1 MKDVSVGM
9 PSEFSFIVLNKEGG
23 SVRTRKENNVLSLDF
38 FLFSFNLSYGKKSHL
53 DIRYYT
59 QKGNIMLDSFQL
71 EEISYG

>member
-1 MKDVSVGM
+1 M
-9 PSEFSFIVLNKEGG
+9 
-23 SVRTRKENNVLSLDF
+23 F
-38 FLFSFNLSYGKKSHL
+38 FPWIFFFFSFNLSYGKKSHL